1 MASGATVP
9 RREADRAV
17 IVRRFLL
24 WVRTAP
30 PADRAEA
37 VGALAKAY
45 LHSPLSASDRWEA
58 ETALT
63 AMLDDRSV
71 VVRRAMAEVFAGAP
85 DAPRHIVIALA
96 GDQYEVA
103 APILAGSP
111 VLLDC
116 DLVDCA
122 ALGDARVQAVVAG
135 RARVSVAV
143 SAALVEIGTADALER
158 LARNPGAEIAEAGL
172 FRIVERYGDRSA
184 LREALL
190 SRPDLPAEVSQAIAA
205 ALATTLEA
213 MAKQCNWLSP
223 ERSGRLI
230 REARERTTVAL
241 SARSR
246 SEVARFVAYLRR
258 SGQLTPALI
267 LRAILSRE
275 VAFATASFADLAQ
288 VSVKRATAILSDRR
302 GGGFRALYAKA
313 ELPEGLRPAFEAA
326 VGALRNESETDA
338 LPQLSRRMIEQVL
351 TACQRLPEGEAGRL
365 VGLLR
370 RFEMEAARDEARR
383 IAGGL
388 ADDAALRLVMQ
399 HAPDELAAPAGAI
412 AA

>member
-1 MASGATVP
+1 M
-9 RREADRAV
+9 

-24 WVRTAP
+24 WARNAP

-37 VGALAKAY
+37 VAALANAY
-45 LHSPLSASDRWEA
+45 LQSPLSVSDRWEA

-71 VVRRAMAEVFAGAP
+71 LVRRAMAEALAASP
-85 DAPRHIVIALA
+85 DAPRHIALALA
-96 GDQYEVA
+96 GDRHEVA
-103 APILAGSP
+103 VPVLARSP

-122 ALGDARVQAVVAG
+122 ALGDERVQAAIAG
-135 RARVSVAV
+135 RTAVSAPV
-143 SAALVEIGTADALER
+143 SAALAEIGTAGALEA
-158 LARNPGAEIAEAGL
+158 LARNPGAEIAETSL
-172 FRIVERYGDRSA
+172 FRIVERHGDRPA

-190 SRPDLPAEVSQAIAA
+190 SRPDLPVEVSQAIAS

-213 MAKQCNWLSP
+213 MAKQCDWLSP
-223 ERSGRLI
+223 ERSGRAI

-246 SEVARFVAYLRR
+246 SEVGRFVAYLRR

-288 VSVKRATAILSDRR
+288 MPAKRAAAILSDRR

-313 ELPEGLRPAFEAA
+313 GLPEGLRAAFEAA
-326 VGALRNESETDA
+326 IGALRDEGAADA
-338 LPQLSRRMIEQVL
+338 APQLSRRMIEQVL
-351 TACQRLPEGEAGRL
+351 AACQRLPEEEAGRL
-365 VGLLR
+365 VALLR

-388 ADDAALRLVMQ
+388 ADAAALRLVMQ
-399 HAPDELAAPAGAI
+399 HAPDELADTPAAI

>member
-1 MASGATVP
+1 M
-9 RREADRAV
+9 

-24 WVRTAP
+24 WARNAP
-30 PADRAEA
+30 PDDRAEA
-37 VGALAKAY
+37 VAALANAY

-71 VVRRAMAEVFAGAP
+71 VVRQALAEVFAESL

-96 GDQYEVA
+96 GDRYEVA
-103 APILAGSP
+103 APVLARSP
-111 VLLDC
+111 LLLDC

-122 ALGDARVQAVVAG
+122 ALGDARVQSAVAG
-135 RARVSVAV
+135 RAMVSVAV
-143 SAALVEIGTADALER
+143 SAALAEIGTTDALET
-158 LARNPGAEIAEAGL
+158 LARNPGAEIAVASL
-172 FRIVERYGDRSA
+172 FRIVERHGDGLA
-184 LREALL
+184 LRGALL
-190 SRPDLPAEVSQAIAA
+190 SRADLPVEVSQAIVS
-205 ALATTLEA
+205 ALATTLETLA
-213 MAKQCNWLSP
+213 RSCDWLSP
-223 ERSGRLI
+223 ERSDRVI

-246 SEVARFVAYLRR
+246 SEVGRLVAYLRR

-288 VSVKRATAILSDRR
+288 LSVKRATAILSDRR

-313 ELPEGLRPAFEAA
+313 GLPEGLRPAFEAA
-326 VGALRNESETDA
+326 VGALRDEREADA
-338 LPQLSRRMIEQVL
+338 VPQLSRRMIEQVL
-351 TACQRLPEGEAGRL
+351 AACQRLPEEEAGRL
-365 VGLLR
+365 VALLR
-370 RFEMEAARDEARR
+370 RFETEAARDEARR

-388 ADDAALRLVMQ
+388 ADDAALSLVMQ
-399 HAPDELAAPAGAI
+399 HAPDELADASGAI

>member
-1 MASGATVP
+1 M
-9 RREADRAV
+9 

-24 WVRTAP
+24 WARNAAP
-30 PADRAEA
+30 DDRAEA
-37 VGALAKAY
+37 VAALTNAY
-45 LHSPLSASDRWEA
+45 LQSPLSVSDRWEA

-71 VVRRAMAEVFAGAP
+71 IVRRAMAEALADSP

-96 GDQYEVA
+96 GDLHEVA
-103 APILAGSP
+103 VPVLARSP

-116 DLVDCA
+116 DLMDCA
-122 ALGDARVQAVVAG
+122 ALGDARIQDAVAA
-135 RARVSVAV
+135 RTRVSAAV
-143 SAALVEIGTADALER
+143 SATLAEIGTAGALET
-158 LARNPGAEIAEAGL
+158 LARNPGAEITQSSL
-172 FRIVERYGDRSA
+172 FRIVERHGDRPA

-190 SRPDLPAEVSQAIAA
+190 SRADLPVEVAQAIAS
-205 ALATTLEA
+205 ALASTLEA
-213 MAKQCNWLSP
+213 MAKTCAWLSP
-223 ERSGRLI
+223 ERSGRVI

-246 SEVARFVAYLRR
+246 SEVGRFVAYLRR

-288 VSVKRATAILSDRR
+288 VPVKRATAILSDRR
-302 GGGFRALYAKA
+302 GSGFRALYAKA
-313 ELPEGLRPAFEAA
+313 GLPEGLRPAFEAA
-326 VGALRNESETDA
+326 FGALRNESETDA
-338 LPQLSRRMIEQVL
+338 VPQLSRRMIEQVL
-351 TACQRLPEGEAGRL
+351 DACQRLPDDEAGRL
-365 VGLLR
+365 VALLR

-399 HAPDELAAPAGAI
+399 HAPHELAEPPGAI